1 MTAINIRLCLR
12 SMLFLCLSVCFVST
26 SAQTVIATNT
36 NYGAGFTQYIWNAY
50 TGAGDVTNSYEF
62 VPAGYNA
69 NDATVKYPVIFF
81 FPGVGD
87 VKTSDPNS
95 VLKLGLRAIA
105 IELEGGNFGAG
116 NFNFIVIG
124 MQGSASSPANEY
136 AAFME
141 NYAFVKYQNKIDFS
155 RVYLTGLSMGGGRIM
170 EYMENSTRAAKIAA
184 IAPVATG
191 TGCPYIAGCGPGTAY
206 FTIVNNM
213 TANSSLGMFFTHNI
227 QDPTVDYEVS
237 KGYVDGVNAT
247 QPGRAQF
254 YFDPNNPNHDAW
266 STAYAAGNRNF
277 GNKNMYDWFLQYS
290 LNITLPVTL
299 TSFTASL
306 AANKSVNLR
315 WATSAE
321 TNSSFFAVER
331 STNGNDYTEIGRV
344 TAAGNSS
351 TSRSYQF
358 TDAQPAAGGN
368 YYRLKQVD
376 KNNSFQYSQTRKI
389 SLNNLGLYLQ
399 AGPNP
404 FSNQVEVLISG
415 DARLA
420 LTANVSDVNGK
431 LLRQVK
437 FMKTETQMKKMID
450 LSTLS
455 SGVYILQVSGEGV
468 SFVQRIIKN

>member
-1 MTAINIRLCLR
+1 MTAINIRLFLR
-12 SMLFLCLSVCFVST
+12 SMIVLCVSVHFVSA
-26 SAQTVIATNT
+26 SAQTVIATNN

-62 VPAGYNA
+62 VPAGFNA
-69 NDATVKYPVIFF
+69 NDPTVKYPVIFF

-95 VLKLGLRAIA
+95 VLRLGLRAIA
-105 IELEGGNFGAG
+105 IELEGGNFGPG

-124 MQGSASSPANEY
+124 MQGSASSPAAEY

-141 NYAFVKYQNKIDFS
+141 NYAFVKFQDKIDFS

-170 EYMENSTRAAKIAA
+170 EYMENATRAAKIAA

-191 TGCPYIAGCGPGTAY
+191 TGCPYIAGCGPGSAY

-213 TANSSLGMFFTHNI
+213 ITNTSLGMFFTHNI

-299 TSFTASL
+299 SSFTTSL
-306 AANKSVNLR
+306 TADKSVSLR
-315 WATSAE
+315 WATAVE
-321 TNSSFFAVER
+321 TNSAYFSVER
-331 STNGNDYTEIGRV
+331 STNGKDYTEIGKV
-344 TAAGNSS
+344 TAAGNS
-351 TSRSYQF
+351 TTARNYQF
-358 TDAQPAAGGN
+358 TDAQPAAGAN

-376 KNNSFQYSQTRKI
+376 KNNSFQYSQVKKI
-389 SLNNLGLYLQ
+389 TLNNLGLSLQ

-404 FSNQVEVLISG
+404 FSNQVALLISG

-420 LTANVSDVNGK
+420 LTVKISDVNGK
-431 LLRQVK
+431 LLRQ
-437 FMKTETQMKKMID
+437 FTWMKAEPSMKKSID
-450 LSTLS
+450 LSSLS
-455 SGVYILQVSGEGV
+455 SGVYILQVSGDGV
-468 SFVQRIIKN
+468 SFVQKLIKQ

>member
-1 MTAINIRLCLR
+1 MTAINIRLFIR
-12 SMLFLCLSVCFVST
+12 SMLILCLSVNSISA
-26 SAQTVIATNT
+26 SAQTVIATNN

-62 VPAGYNA
+62 VPAGYNP
-69 NDATVKYPVIFF
+69 NDPTVKYPVIFF

-95 VLKLGLRAIA
+95 VMRLSLRAIA
-105 IELEGGNFGAG
+105 IVLEGGYFGPG
-116 NFNFIVIG
+116 SFNFIVIG
-124 MQGSASSPANEY
+124 MQGSAGSPADEY

-141 NYAFVKYQNKIDFS
+141 NYAFEKFKNKIDFS

-170 EYMENSTRAAKIAA
+170 EYMENAQRAAKIAA

-191 TGCPYIAGCGPGTAY
+191 TGCPYIAGCGPGSAY
-206 FTIVNNM
+206 FRIVNNM
-213 TANSSLGMFFTHNI
+213 LTNSSLGMFFSHNI
-227 QDPTVDYEVS
+227 KDPTVNYEVS

-266 STAYAAGNRNF
+266 STAYDPGSTNF

-306 AANKSVNLR
+306 TANKTVNLR
-315 WATSAE
+315 WATGSE
-321 TNSSFFAVER
+321 TNSSYFAIER
-331 STNGNDYTEIGRV
+331 SANGNDYTEIGKV
-344 TAAGNSS
+344 NAAGNSS
-351 TSRSYQF
+351 TSRNYAF
-358 TDAQPAAGGN
+358 TDATPITGGN

-376 KNNSFQYSQTRKI
+376 KNNSLQYSQVRKI
-389 SLNNLGLYLQ
+389 TLNNLGLSFQ

-404 FSNQVEVLISG
+404 FANQVELLISG
-415 DARLA
+415 DAKLA

-437 FMKTETQMKKMID
+437 FMKTETSMRKMID

-455 SGVYILQVSGEGV
+455 SGVYVLQVSGEGV
-468 SFVQRIIKN
+468 SFVQKLIKN

>member
-1 MTAINIRLCLR
+1 MTAINLRLLIR
-12 SMLFLCLSVCFVST
+12 SMLVVCLSVST
-26 SAQTVIATNT
+26 LSISAQTVIAERT

-62 VPAGYNA
+62 VPAGFNP
-69 NDATVKYPVIFF
+69 NDPTVKYPVIFF

-95 VLKLGLRAIA
+95 VLRLGLRAIA
-105 IELEGGNFGAG
+105 IELEGGNFGPG

-141 NYAFVKYQNKIDFS
+141 NYAFVKFQNKIDFS

-170 EYMENSTRAAKIAA
+170 EYMENATRAAKIAA

-191 TGCPYIAGCGPGTAY
+191 TGCPYIAGCGPGSAY
-206 FTIVNNM
+206 FTIINNL
-213 TANSSLGMFFTHNI
+213 TANTSLGMFFTHNI
-227 QDPTVDYEVS
+227 LDPTVDYEVS
-237 KGYVDGVNAT
+237 QGYVDGVNAT
-247 QPGRAQF
+247 QPNRAQF
-254 YFDPNNPNHDAW
+254 YFDPTNPNHDAW
-266 STAYAAGNRNF
+266 STAYASGNRNF
-277 GNKNMYDWFLQYS
+277 GNKNMYDWLLQYS

-306 AANKSVNLR
+306 TASKTVNLR
-315 WATSAE
+315 WATAGE
-321 TNSSFFAVER
+321 TNSAYFAVEK
-331 STNGNDYTEIGRV
+331 SANGKDYTEIGRV

-358 TDAQPAAGGN
+358 SDAQPAVGGN

-376 KNNSFQYSQTRKI
+376 KNNSFQYSQVKKI
-389 SLNNLGLYLQ
+389 SLNNLGLSLQ

-404 FSNQVEVLISG
+404 FSNQVELLISG
-415 DARLA
+415 DARVA

-437 FMKTETQMKKMID
+437 FMKNETSMKKMID
-450 LSTLS
+450 LSNLS
-455 SGVYILQVSGEGV
+455 SGVYILQVNGDGV
-468 SFVQRIIKN
+468 SFVQKLIKN